1 MTDLAAAAQPEL
13 EFEQHRVELT
23 AHCYRML
30 GSAAE
35 AEDAVQEALVRAWR
49 AADGF
54 EGRSSVRS
62 WLYSIATNVCLDMLR
77 GRKRRATPMDLQ
89 APSTADDR
97 NLATLPEAT
106 WLQPMPDGRVL
117 RSEGDPAE
125 LAVARESVRLAFV
138 AALQHLPARQRA
150 VLLLRD
156 VLRWRASEV
165 AELLET
171 SEAAVNSALQ
181 RAHATLAASDL
192 DAPPREPTGEEQAL
206 LARYVEAFE
215 RYDVEALVGLM
226 HEDARMAMPPFA
238 LWIHGAKEIGRWFLG
253 TGAECRG
260 SRLVPVAV
268 NGTSGFAQYRD
279 GGRVPWAI
287 QVPTFADGKLMAL
300 DLFLGDEHF
309 LRFGLPLSLVD
320 QG

>member
-1 MTDLAAAAQPEL
+1 MTELASARPEL
-13 EFEQHRVELT
+13 EFEQHRIELT

-30 GSAAE
+30 GSATE
-35 AEDAVQEALVRAWR
+35 ADDAVQEALIRGWR
-49 AADGF
+49 SADGF

-77 GRKRRATPMDLQ
+77 SRKRRATPMDLQ
-89 APSTADDR
+89 GPSTADDR
-97 NLATLPEAT
+97 HLATLPESA

-125 LAVARESVRLAFV
+125 LAIERDSVRLAFV

-181 RAHATLAASDL
+181 RARATLAEVDFGRAE
-192 DAPPREPTGEEQAL
+192 EPVGEEERVL

-215 RYDVEALVGLM
+215 RYDVDALVALM

-238 LWIHGAKEIGRWFLG
+238 LWIRGATEIGRWFLG

-260 SRLVPVAV
+260 SVLVPVDV
-268 NGTSGFAQYRD
+268 NGAHGFAQYRH
-279 GGRVPWAI
+279 GGSVPWAI
-287 QVPTFADGKLMAL
+287 QLPTFRAGKLASI
-300 DLFLGDEHF
+300 DLFIGEEHF
-309 LRFGLPLSLVD
+309 LRFGLPLQLVE
-320 QG
+320 

>member
-1 MTDLAAAAQPEL
+1 MTDVAAAQPDL
-13 EFEQHRVELT
+13 EFEQHRIELT

-30 GSAAE
+30 GSATE
-35 AEDAVQEALVRAWR
+35 ADDAVQEALIRAWR
-49 AADGF
+49 SADRF

-77 GRKRRATPMDLQ
+77 SRKRRATPMDLQ
-89 APSTADDR
+89 GPSTADDR
-97 NLATLPEAT
+97 HLATLPESA

-125 LAVARESVRLAFV
+125 LAVERDSVRLAFV

-156 VLRWRASEV
+156 VLRWRAAEV

-171 SEAAVNSALQ
+171 SEVAVNSALQ
-181 RAHATLAASDL
+181 RARATLAEIDL
-192 DAPPREPTGEEQAL
+192 TRAEEPTGAEEHAL
-206 LARYVEAFE
+206 LERYVDAFE
-215 RYDVEALVGLM
+215 RYDVDALVELM

-238 LWIHGAKEIGRWFLG
+238 LWIRGAKEIGRWFLG
-253 TGAECRG
+253 MGAECRG
-260 SRLVPVAV
+260 SVLVPVAA
-268 NGTSGFAQYRD
+268 NGAHGFAQYRN

-287 QVPTFADGKLMAL
+287 QIPTFRDGKLAAI
-300 DLFLGDEHF
+300 DLFIGEEHF
-309 LRFGLPLSLVD
+309 LRFGLPLRLVE
-320 QG
+320 

>member
-1 MTDLAAAAQPEL
+1 MTDLAATHPEL
-13 EFEQHRVELT
+13 EFEQHRIELT

-30 GSAAE
+30 GSATE
-35 AEDAVQEALVRAWR
+35 AEDAVQDALVRAWR

-77 GRKRRATPMDLQ
+77 SRKRRATPMDLQ
-89 APSTADDR
+89 GPSTADDR
-97 NLATLPEAT
+97 NLATLPEST
-106 WLQPMPDGRVL
+106 WLEPMPDGRVL

-125 LAVARESVRLAFV
+125 LAIARESVRLAFV

-165 AELLET
+165 AELLDT

-181 RAHATLAASDL
+181 RAHATLGAIDL
-192 DAPPREPTGEEQAL
+192 TQGPSEPAGVEEQEL
-206 LARYVEAFE
+206 LAKYVDAFE
-215 RYDVEALVGLM
+215 RYDVEALVELM

-238 LWIHGAKEIGRWFLG
+238 LWLRGRVEIGKWFLG
-253 TGAECRG
+253 MGADCRG
-260 SRLVPVAV
+260 SVLVRVAA
-268 NGTSGFAQYRD
+268 NGTTGIAQYRN
-279 GGRVPWAI
+279 GGKDPWSI
-287 QVPTFADGKLMAL
+287 QIPTIRDGKIESL
-300 DLFLGDEHF
+300 DMFIGEDHF
-309 LRFGLPLSLVD
+309 LRFGLPLDLTV
-320 QG
+320 